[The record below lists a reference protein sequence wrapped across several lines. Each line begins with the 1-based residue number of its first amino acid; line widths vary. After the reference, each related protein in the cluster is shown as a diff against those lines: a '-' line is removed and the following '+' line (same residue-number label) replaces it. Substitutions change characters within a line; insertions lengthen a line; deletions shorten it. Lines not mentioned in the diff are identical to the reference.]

1 MFSKN
6 HDEAAIRLPLSRTW
20 SITARLTALFTIAA
34 LLLLFLVITV
44 LYQAIEKHLE
54 EEHEHLLAEIIRV
67 LRQGHSA
74 SAFVEQ
80 VSNIAVDEP
89 ASYSDPYTLR
99 VLDEQNRVVAESR
112 GMARIPIDAF
122 GGAPAASSG
131 HAAHA
136 RRWSSADGEEFL
148 LATIDAGAG
157 NGSGTSSIVQ
167 VALNVTRDRVLM
179 RELRVTAAFLLGFGL
194 LASALA
200 AAVVVRHGLRPIAEI
215 TAEVAEISAEQLQ
228 RRLSVATA
236 PRELTTLVDAFNRML
251 DRLDRAFAALSQYSA
266 NLAHELRTPLNN
278 LQGEAE
284 VALLQARGA
293 EEYREVL
300 MSSLEEYERLSNMID
315 HLLFLARADNREM
328 KPAWSTLSLAA
339 EARAVNDFYAA
350 LADEKR
356 ISLDIQ
362 GDVSVEIDSVL
373 FRRALGNLVANSL
386 RYVPNGGQVT
396 IDIARTTGAGAIV
409 RVIDDG
415 SGIPAADLPRV
426 LERFYRGSQSR
437 GEGVVGSGL
446 GLAIVKSIMDLHGG
460 NIDVASAIGRG
471 TTITLQFPATH

>member
-131 HAAHA
+131 HDAQA

-148 LATIDAGAG
+148 LATIHAGAG

-215 TAEVAEISAEQLQ
+215 TAEVAEISAE
-228 RRLSVATA
+228 R
-236 PRELTTLVDAFNRML
+236 RELTTLVDAFNRML

-293 EEYREVL
+293 EEYREIL